1 LQARLQLPNQLEGST
16 ASWSLASP
24 DWRDICGGTCSM
36 LPATLDPGAIT
47 IQGDWRR
54 SRGAEHFESLQIET
68 RLAKINASGR
78 VDPPGPAAGTAAA
91 SRNMQFNLD
100 IEGDDASR
108 LNSWLGPLFDRRPFG
123 LQARVETEPGHV
135 RIRDLALRQGQS
147 EVFATVDVGL
157 AERPVIQAQVKSP
170 LLDLSPLR
178 QHAVEQLSKAPQ
190 AGPEPKQPTP
200 QRELLF
206 RDEAIRLVGELPVDL
221 SLDLD
226 IDQFLLG
233 NYRMRQ
239 LQAKAN
245 WSRHALLVE
254 DFAFSGDQDGHYTG
268 HFSAQQQGGVTELAL
283 FTQADDLKLGLIGKS
298 GQDPAT
304 LPPSDILVDL
314 AGRGS
319 TWHELAQ
326 TLQGRTRW
334 YAGAGRVSDAGL
346 DFLFGDLLT
355 QIFSTLNP
363 LSKTSQ
369 FTELDCGVYAADFNA
384 GQVTMAPIVIQTD
397 KITAFSSGQLNLSNE
412 AIELSFNTVPRK
424 GLGISA
430 GSVVNPFFR
439 IGGTLMKPAVEL
451 DVTKGAISG
460 GVMVA
465 TAGLSVLI
473 KSLSD
478 RLLASKDPCADA
490 RSSIEL
496 SDRQQDNR

>member
-1 LQARLQLPNQLEGST
+1 
-16 ASWSLASP
+16 
-24 DWRDICGGTCSM
+24 
-36 LPATLDPGAIT
+36 
-47 IQGDWRR
+47 
-54 SRGAEHFESLQIET
+54 
-68 RLAKINASGR
+68 
-78 VDPPGPAAGTAAA
+78 
-91 SRNMQFNLD
+91 
-100 IEGDDASR
+100 
-108 LNSWLGPLFDRRPFG
+108 
-123 LQARVETEPGHV
+123 
-135 RIRDLALRQGQS
+135 
-147 EVFATVDVGL
+147 
-157 AERPVIQAQVKSP
+157 
-170 LLDLSPLR
+170 
-178 QHAVEQLSKAPQ
+178 
-190 AGPEPKQPTP
+190 
-200 QRELLF
+200 LLF